1 MCQFSDLWSL
11 VKGLYLKCQ
20 PWSLAWT
27 ICWPFLSCSATKCFD
42 FFRCS
47 PLQKLQEANHWLTG
61 SFGLLV
67 ETLNQWNRSPI
78 WWFVSST
85 YVHVFVCERAHFI
98 LGTKWSANPFFA
110 APRIKGIKILWPL
123 SSTNICSDRQN
134 GSLQANSP
142 KASCK
147 RKPNDYIQKKR
158 SEIECVYVLCS
169 KRLAESSDE

>member
-42 FFRCS
+42 FLRCS
-47 PLQKLQEANHWLTG
+47 PLQKLEEANHWLTG

-78 WWFVSST
+78 WSFVSST

-134 GSLQANSP
+134 RCKPTVQKQAAKENP
-142 KASCK
+142 TTI
-147 RKPNDYIQKKR
+147 YKKIR

-169 KRLAESSDE
+169 KRFAGSSDE